1 MSHPLKK
8 RKEKKR
14 SNQCL
19 MNNGVVRFVITILTY
34 CIKDWKML
42 KERSNFFIYIYIYIS
57 IYIYIYILFLGKK
70 RGNFLHL
77 MSIWFKNWLFLPT
90 YLYNLRQKT
99 KSKLIFK
106 KLLNTTP
113 PFFGLE
119 RFIVRKFFRKIKE
132 VEQWNRWKAKHYIVK
147 EKKVKKIK

>member
-1 MSHPLKK
+1 MSHEQWCSTICNNNPYLLYQRLEDVK
-8 RKEKKR
+8 RKIE
-14 SNQCL
+14 L
-19 MNNGVVRFVITILTY
+19 LH
-34 CIKDWKML
+34 
-42 KERSNFFIYIYIYIS
+42 IYIYIYL
-57 IYIYIYILFLGKK
+57 YIYILFLGKK